1 MAKSLNMAVIGK
13 NINYSKSPQIHTKIN
28 PNCSYQI
35 INLNT
40 IDELSTNINKYHL
53 DAFNVTIPYKQ
64 TIIPYLDK
72 LDSKAQKIGAVNT
85 VIKQGTQLVGYNTDY
100 DGFFKTIEPHLSTMS
115 FGLILGNGGASQAVK
130 AVLDDYNINYKVVS
144 RTKKDKVISY
154 QEAINEKKIDFIIN
168 TTPLGST
175 NYPNEKPIDLKLF
188 PNLRLVIDLIYEPI
202 MTPLLKQAEFLNI
215 TFYNGDK
222 MLYEQA
228 LAAQMLIKTNR

>member
-40 IDELSTNINKYHL
+40 INELLATIDKYDL
-53 DAFNVTIPYKQ
+53 DAFNLTIPYKQ
-64 TIIPYLDK
+64 KVIPYLDK
-72 LDSKAQKIGAVNT
+72 LDYKAQKIGAVNT
-85 VIKQGTQLVGYNTDY
+85 VIKQENLLVGYNTDY
-100 DGFFKTIEPHLSTMS
+100 DGFFKTIEPHLSTMT
-115 FGLILGNGGASQAVK
+115 FGLVLGNGGASQAIK
-130 AVLDDYNINYKVVS
+130 TVLDDYNINYKVVS
-144 RTKKDKVISY
+144 RNPKNTTISY

-175 NYPNEKPIDLKLF
+175 NYPNEKPIDLTLF
-188 PNLRLVIDLIYEPI
+188 PNLRLVVDLIYQPT
-202 MTPLLKQAEFLNI
+202 MTPLLKQAESLNI
-215 TFYNGDK
+215 TFYNGYK

-228 LAAQMLIKTNR
+228 LAAQILIKTNR